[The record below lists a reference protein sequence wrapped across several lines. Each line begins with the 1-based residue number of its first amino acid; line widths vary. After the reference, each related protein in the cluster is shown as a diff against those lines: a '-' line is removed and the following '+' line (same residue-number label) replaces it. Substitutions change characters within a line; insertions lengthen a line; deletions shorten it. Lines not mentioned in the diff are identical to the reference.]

1 MSLVS
6 KTLGD
11 VYDNIYIPPKIDNVL
26 IKTRIVSGPKNW
38 NVAQTGLLLAWL
50 ATSRPRLCRHCFA
63 TRDEVEKR
71 VGKSLES
78 RGIS

>member
-26 IKTRIVSGPKNW
+26 IKTRIVSGPKN
-38 NVAQTGLLLAWL
+38 
-50 ATSRPRLCRHCFA
+50 
-63 TRDEVEKR
+63 
-71 VGKSLES
+71 
-78 RGIS
+78 